1 MAVRFGRWMNRG
13 GFRPRRLT
21 WMHLFAGAE
30 RYVRSFARFVG
41 LVALTGGVCFL
52 RQFGKKLEELF

>member
-1 MAVRFGRWMNRG
+1 VAVWIGRWMNRG

-30 RYVRSFARFVG
+30 SLCGFARFVD